1 MADRQYQL
9 RQLQIELRE
18 MSEAKNRLAH
28 DNIVQHEFSEE
39 ARYMRDEAVNT
50 LLKLDECRLVMQK
63 MMGPN
68 GPLRAA
74 ERHKF
79 LPNQG
84 EGDYSYEEPKGQQG
98 AAPARGLG
106 AGDSKK
112 YLPPL
117 QKNNTKS
124 ALLKKPPTDPKN
136 ASPAG
141 EDEFWY

>member
-1 MADRQYQL
+1 
-9 RQLQIELRE
+9 

-28 DNIVQHEFSEE
+28 DNIVQHEFSAE
-39 ARYMRDEAVNT
+39 AKLLRDEAVNT

-68 GPLRAA
+68 GPLKAA

-79 LPNQG
+79 LPNHG
-84 EGDYSYEEPKGQQG
+84 EGDYSYEDPRISQASMPIK
-98 AAPARGLG
+98 GLG
-106 AGDSKK
+106 GADSKK

-124 ALLKKPPTDPKN
+124 ALLKKPSVELKN
-136 ASPAG
+136 ANVAS